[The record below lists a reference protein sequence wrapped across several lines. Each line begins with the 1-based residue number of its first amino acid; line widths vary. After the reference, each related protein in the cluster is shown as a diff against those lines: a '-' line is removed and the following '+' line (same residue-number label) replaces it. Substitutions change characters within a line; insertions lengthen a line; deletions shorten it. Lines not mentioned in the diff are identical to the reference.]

1 MAIFKVLTFNMFA
14 DGLSEDG
21 VVSRNPK
28 HINWKVRG
36 PRILSLLNK
45 AFEDGYDIVS
55 VNEND
60 HFLYL
65 LDGLQSDG
73 KNIHGS
79 FQRVRDTKKNTNNA
93 YKLLFNRNY
102 KFNKETG
109 IYDQEAIPDNTF
121 VSDIRNGSD
130 CSEFV
135 VHMNADKPA
144 SPSSIPN
151 FFVTDAYVSDY
162 GNALYWN
169 AKTVTTGVTPTFEEF
184 NAGNTTRQYKCYIG
198 RGDNGF
204 IQTFY
209 KNKVEVNVLSAHLP
223 SGEGELNELERV
235 DVLRDLLSKLDGK
248 TNPILLMDS
257 NSSTHYRNGMPTT
270 IATVLDDY
278 GYANA
283 IVQDGANTDSGNRFQ
298 SVKIRDGNGD
308 QEEKYGGFMFDTLE
322 LIGAKKEVKVTVVP
336 IDGVEMYPLEF
347 KDYMYRFRTD
357 AEVRDRIVNW
367 VLNWDNRRN
376 ANGEYV
382 SGGSGE
388 IRPGE
393 NECVSIQNKAKTIT
407 LRMMSK
413 NKQSRWGPNAR
424 TNAYDGMA
432 DYLGVDGL
440 TDDKLKK
447 IFLGLY
453 PNDKMPSDHPPVG
466 AVIQFGDEPVGWLS
480 YVFGKIGSLIR
491 F

>member
-1 MAIFKVLTFNMFA
+1 MTTLKVFTFNIFG
-14 DGLSEDG
+14 DGLSNDG
-21 VVSRNPK
+21 VVSRNPN

-36 PRILSLLNK
+36 PRILAILNK
-45 AFEDGYDIVS
+45 AFQDGYDIVS
-55 VNEND
+55 INECD

-65 LDGLQSDG
+65 LDGLQTDG

-79 FQRVRDTKKNTNNA
+79 FQRVRDAEKNTNNA
-93 YKLLFNRNY
+93 YKLLFDRNY

-109 IYDQEAIPDNTF
+109 VYDQEAVPDNTF
-121 VSDIRNGSD
+121 ISDIRNGSD
-130 CSEFV
+130 CSKFV

-144 SPSSIPN
+144 SPPSVPN
-151 FFVTDAYVSDY
+151 FFVTDGYVSDY
-162 GNALYWN
+162 GNALFWN
-169 AKTVTTGVTPTFEEF
+169 AKTVRTTPTFDEF
-184 NAGNTTRQYKCYIG
+184 NPGNTTRQYKCYIG
-198 RGDNGF
+198 RGDHGF

-209 KNKVEVNVLSAHLP
+209 KNNVEVNVLSAHLP
-223 SGEGELNELERV
+223 SGEGEKEELKRV

-248 TNPILLMDS
+248 KNPVLLMDS
-257 NSSTHYRNGMPTT
+257 NSSRHYRNGMQIT
-270 IATVLDDY
+270 IESVLDEY

-283 IVQDGANTDSGNRFQ
+283 IVQDGANTDAGNRFQ
-298 SVKIRDGNGD
+298 SAKIRDGNGD
-308 QEEKYGGFMFDTLE
+308 QEQKYGGFIFDTLE
-322 LIGAKKEVKVTVVP
+322 LIGAKKEGVKVTIIPV
-336 IDGVEMYPLEF
+336 DGVELYPLEF

-357 AEVRDRIVNW
+357 DEVRHRIINW

-388 IRPGE
+388 IRPGG
-393 NECVSIQNKAKTIT
+393 NECVAIKNKSKTVT

-413 NKQSRWGPNAR
+413 NKQSRWGANAR

-432 DYLGVDGL
+432 EYLGVDGL
-440 TDDKLKK
+440 TDDKLKN

-466 AVIQFGDEPVGWLS
+466 AIIQFDDERVGWLS
-480 YVFGKIGSLIR
+480 YVFGKIGSLFR
-491 F
+491 

>member
-1 MAIFKVLTFNMFA
+1 MTTLKVLTFNMFA

-36 PRILSLLNK
+36 PRILAILNK
-45 AFEDGYDIVS
+45 AFNDGYDIVS

-79 FQRVRDTKKNTNNA
+79 FQRVRDAKKNTNNA

-121 VSDIRNGSD
+121 VSDIRNASD
-130 CSEFV
+130 CCEFV
-135 VHMNADKPA
+135 VHMNSDKPA
-144 SPSSIPN
+144 DPESIPN
-151 FFVTDAYVSDY
+151 FFITDAYVSDY
-162 GNALYWN
+162 GNSLYWN
-169 AKTVTTGVTPTFEEF
+169 AKTVTSNPTFEEF
-184 NAGNTTRQYKCYIG
+184 NAGNTTRKYKCYFG
-198 RGDNGF
+198 AGDNGF

-209 KNKVEVNVLSAHLP
+209 KNKVEINVLSAHLP
-223 SGEGELNELERV
+223 SGEGEKNELKRV
-235 DVLRDLLSKLDGK
+235 DVLRYLLSKFDGK
-248 TNPILLMDS
+248 TNPVLLMDS
-257 NSSTHYRNGMPTT
+257 NSSRHYRDGMQTT
-270 IATVLDDY
+270 IETVLDEL

-283 IVQDGANTDSGNRFQ
+283 IVQDGANTDAGNRYQ
-298 SVKIRDGNGD
+298 TVKLRDGNGD
-308 QEEKYGGFMFDTLE
+308 QEEKYGGWMFDTLE
-322 LIGAKKEVKVTVVP
+322 LIGAKKGVKVTVVP

-357 AEVRDRIVNW
+357 DEVRHRIINW

-388 IRPGE
+388 IRPGGS
-393 NECVSIQNKAKTIT
+393 ECVSIQNKEKTVT

-413 NKQSRWGPNAR
+413 NKLSRWGANAR
-424 TNAYDGMA
+424 TNAYEGMA
-432 DYLGVDGL
+432 EYLGIDGL

-447 IFLGLY
+447 IFLNLY

-466 AVIQFGDEPVGWLS
+466 AIIRFGDEPVGWLS
-480 YVFGKIGSLIR
+480 YMFANIVSLFR
-491 F
+491 